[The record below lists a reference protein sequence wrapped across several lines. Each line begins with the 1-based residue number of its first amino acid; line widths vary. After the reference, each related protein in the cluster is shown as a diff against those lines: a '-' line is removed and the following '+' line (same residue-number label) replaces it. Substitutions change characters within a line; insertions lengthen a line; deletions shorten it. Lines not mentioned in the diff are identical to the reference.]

1 MEYRENE
8 QLKKHHHQM
17 TTVFGALGEASK
29 ETQTAPVPLITGEI
43 SPMEEL
49 RMGFGPVQVS
59 WKYLHDLKGQILDLK
74 NRISFM
80 ELQKERS
87 MFYLKK
93 EVVETIAYREKYE
106 GALRE
111 LEKQKCDT
119 AHAEECCC
127 FLGKKLEKM
136 KTELSEM
143 GIALIEEKN
152 NHSEL
157 LNYTNRVL
165 QENDRLKM
173 RVNQLEAVQSETR
186 TQLGAY
192 TEEARAPMTPVSV
205 PLSPRE
211 PHEQHGNPNTPRLW
225 PETPETASDG
235 DGEEQESMSP
245 TIFNYMEEMTRLN
258 YGRRESE
265 SSATTDCSG
274 DPICLSD

>member
-1 MEYRENE
+1 MA
-8 QLKKHHHQM
+8 
-17 TTVFGALGEASK
+17 TVSVSLGEASK
-29 ETQTAPVPLITGEI
+29 ETQTAPMPLITGEI

-49 RMGFGPVQVS
+49 RMGFGPVLVS
-59 WKYLHDLKGQILDLK
+59 WKYYHDLKGEILDLK
-74 NRISFM
+74 SRISFM
-80 ELQKERS
+80 ELQQDRS
-87 MFYLKK
+87 KYYIKQYVD
-93 EVVETIAYREKYE
+93 ESIAYREKYE
-106 GALRE
+106 GALRD

-119 AHAEECCC
+119 AHAEERSC
-127 FLGKKLEKM
+127 FLGKKLEDIQ
-136 KTELSEM
+136 TELSDM

-173 RVNQLEAVQSETR
+173 RVNQLEAAQSETR

-192 TEEARAPMTPVSV
+192 TEEVRAPMTPVSV
-205 PLSPRE
+205 PVSPRE
-211 PHEQHGNPNTPRLW
+211 PQEQYGNPNTPRLW
-225 PETPETASDG
+225 PETPQSVSDG

>member
-1 MEYRENE
+1 MKYFYSHKWNIE
-8 QLKKHHHQM
+8 KTSISIKM
-17 TTVFGALGEASK
+17 STKSGASK
-29 ETQTAPVPLITGEI
+29 ETQTTSPPIITGEI

-59 WKYLHDLKGQILDLK
+59 WKYLHELKGQILDLK
-74 NRISFM
+74 SRMHFM
-80 ELQKERS
+80 EIQKDRS
-87 MFYLKK
+87 TFYLKK
-93 EVVETIAYREKYE
+93 EVAETIAYREKYE

-127 FLGKKLEKM
+127 FLGKKLEEM
-136 KTELSEM
+136 QTELSDMEV
-143 GIALIEEKN
+143 ALIEERN
-152 NHSEL
+152 NHGESCKYANRL
-157 LNYTNRVL
+157 L
-165 QENDRLKM
+165 QKNDRLKR
-173 RVNQLEAVQSETR
+173 RVDQLEAAQSETR

-225 PETPETASDG
+225 PETPQTAS